1 MNRLDWRW
9 TLATASLGIALASP
23 PAMAQVPADESL
35 ASASSL
41 RGLGSPGRSVHP
53 APARKPISSWFTRRA
68 QDYASVING
77 LYDAVKDQSRVF
89 SVVVPTGRAL
99 AGFKRQSRSY
109 RTVEEQLR
117 TVNQHLDRGV
127 HGVDALSTMKRH
139 VDEYLYFRTDHHWT
153 ALGAY
158 YAYRSWCES
167 AGIEPLPLDSLEKRR
182 GSRRFLGSLYRRNK
196 TLKMR
201 RRADRVDYYVPP
213 VTHEAV
219 RYSRLRPK
227 RAVAGSFLREGLR
240 GYKMFLGGDYPL
252 MIANTSVQNGKR
264 VMLVKNSYGNPFAI
278 FLLSHYERVVV
289 VDYRYQKRSLPDLI
303 EEHDIDDLVFL
314 NVSSLSASRSH
325 QRHLRSLIRGKRR

>member
-1 MNRLDWRW
+1 MIRLDWRW

-23 PAMAQVPADESL
+23 AAVAQVPADESL
-35 ASASSL
+35 AAASSV
-41 RGLGSPGRSVHP
+41 RGLGYPGKAAHV
-53 APARKPISSWFTRRA
+53 APTRAPISSWFTRRA
-68 QDYASVING
+68 QSYAGVING
-77 LYDAVKDQSRVF
+77 LYDAVKEQSRVF

-99 AGFKRQSRSY
+99 AGFKRQSKSY
-109 RTVEEQLR
+109 RTVEEQLW
-117 TVNQHLDRGV
+117 TVNHHLTDGI
-127 HGVDALSTMKRH
+127 HGVDALSTMERH
-139 VDEYLYFRTDHHWT
+139 ADEYLYFRTDHHWT

-158 YAYRSWCES
+158 YAYRSLCES
-167 AGIEPLPLDSLEKRR
+167 AGIEPLPLHSFEKRH

-201 RRADRVDYYVPP
+201 RKADKVDYYVPP

-227 RAVAGSFLREGLR
+227 RPVSGSFLREGLG

-252 MIANTSVQNGKR
+252 MVANTSVQNGKR

-289 VDYRYQKRSLPDLI
+289 VDYRYQKRPIPELI
-303 EEHDIDDLVFL
+303 KEHDIDDLVFL
-314 NVSSLSASRSH
+314 NVSSLSASKSH
-325 QRHLRSLIRGKRR
+325 QRHLHSLIRGKR